1 MQSTPP
7 EQEPTMNDPNTQAE
21 ENHERFIRDVR
32 ESGLVWGLRSDQGWA
47 VCESNEY
54 EETDVYPF
62 WSDEAQAR
70 SHCQDDWA
78 NFVPDSL
85 TLDVFIDTWL
95 AGMSEDGVLLGT
107 NWDEELSGLELEPDD
122 LAQELLGEG
131 GEGEGEDEDYDE
143 VDEDGDGE
151 DRV

>member
-1 MQSTPP
+1 
-7 EQEPTMNDPNTQAE
+7 MNDPNTQAE

-85 TLDVFIDTWL
+85 PLDVFIDTWL
-95 AGMSEDGVLLGT
+95 AGMSEDGVLVGT

-143 VDEDGDGE
+143 VEEDGDGE
-151 DRV
+151 NRV

>member
-70 SHCQDDWA
+70 RHCQDDWA

-85 TLDVFIDTWL
+85 PLDVFIDTWL
-95 AGMSEDGVLLGT
+95 AGMSEDGVLVGT

-143 VDEDGDGE
+143 VEEDGDGE